1 MIITQKYDANKEQ
14 FPCVFSGPCAPRRKM
29 GSTVVEEHNSS
40 SRNNIVNSNSV
51 GPSED
56 VMRFESCRLSSFAG
70 KWPADAKVSSVH
82 FTGLCI

>member
-1 MIITQKYDANKEQ
+1 
-14 FPCVFSGPCAPRRKM
+14 M
-29 GSTVVEEHNSS
+29 GSTVVEEHNSSS

-70 KWPADAKVSSVH
+70 KWPADAKVSPVH
-82 FTGLCI
+82 YLKTV